1 MQIKLNIY
9 NPSLNSKEL
18 YISDILI
25 VLNLVFTDS
34 DVKLDFLTRT
44 LSQITRIPPSVLH
57 CK

>member
-1 MQIKLNIY
+1 MQIKFNIY
-9 NPSLNSKEL
+9 TPSLNSKEL

-44 LSQITRIPPSVLH
+44 VSQITRIPPSVLH